1 MDDGSHTDGRSA
13 AASVGADRWDGAR
26 EKAFRRAR
34 NHTLLVKAMRIGLPV
49 LAMVALAGYGLVVLG
64 ALSLQSVGVKVGE
77 IRVTS
82 EDLKMKNPSYFGVGA
97 DGSRY
102 EVRAREAAVDLA
114 QTGPIRLSGIDGDL
128 FQTNGVVTRLK
139 ATQGTLENA
148 SGRLELFDGVDIEGT
163 DGLRARL
170 RSAEILTKE
179 NRITSKEPVIAAMP
193 AGTVRGDS
201 LVLMTKQKTGVVAG
215 NVQLQLVQP
224 DGAQPRSAGL
234 GGDPRQP
241 VVILADR
248 MDFDDNARRVVF
260 KDNIR
265 AQQGVTTLATPSMVV
280 EYDGRADLPGQ
291 SGQAAAGAQPQQSAQ
306 ISKIAARAGVVI
318 VSGAD
323 RRIRSDA
330 ADFDMKADTVLF
342 TGTTVEVTQGR
353 NRMLG
358 RRLAIDRKQGLT
370 RLDAP
375 AAPGVPAGRIQTTFV
390 QAEPEGQPK
399 PARPAQAPPDA
410 SALGSFRGD
419 SGAPMD
425 IEAASLDV
433 NDTIKQAI
441 YRGAVRA
448 QQGDMLIQSEELIAT
463 YSGDAGLMSPAE
475 PPPSAPTAKGAP
487 RPAAGGAQLAR
498 VETRSR
504 VLLTSKDGQ
513 EAVGDWAIFDVKAN
527 TAVIGGNVTIKRGR
541 DVINGQRLRI
551 DMATGQFN
559 FETPQ
564 GETPVIAAP
573 FRVMQ
578 PGTAD
583 PPKQR
588 SAPGPGGLPDVAQR
602 QPLPAQPAPNSAC
615 PQGRQCILLYPE
627 DTKKTVEK
635 ARPGQKA
642 EGWQPSTSPSPVY
655 KAPGQP

>member
-1 MDDGSHTDGRSA
+1 MMDDGSRIDGRSA
-13 AASVGADRWDGAR
+13 AASSGADRSDLAR

-34 NHTLLVKAMRIGLPV
+34 RHTLLVKVMRIGLPA
-49 LAMVALAGYGLVVLG
+49 LATVALAGYGLVVLG
-64 ALSLQSVGVKVGE
+64 ALSLQSVGVKLGE

-114 QTGPIRLSGIDGDL
+114 QTGPIRLTGIDGDL

-163 DGLRARL
+163 DGLKARL

-179 NRITSKEPVIAAMP
+179 NRISSKEPVIAAMP

-224 DGAQPRSAGL
+224 EGTQQRSTGF

-241 VVILADR
+241 VVINADR
-248 MDFDDNARRVVF
+248 MDFDDTARRVVF

-265 AQQGVTTLATPSMVV
+265 AQQGATTLTTTSMVV
-280 EYDGRADLPGQ
+280 EYEGRAEAPGA
-291 SGQAAAGAQPQQSAQ
+291 AAAGAQPPQSAQ
-306 ISKIAARAGVVI
+306 ISKITARSGVMI

-323 RRIRSDA
+323 RRVRSDA
-330 ADFDMKADTVLF
+330 VDFDMKADTVLF
-342 TGTTVEVTQGR
+342 TGPAVEVTQGK

-375 AAPGVPAGRIQTTFV
+375 AAPGLPAGRIQTTFV

-399 PARPAQAPPDA
+399 PARPAQGAADA
-410 SALGSFRGD
+410 SALGSFRAD

-425 IEAASLDV
+425 IEAVSLEV
-433 NDTIKQAI
+433 NDTQKQAI
-441 YRGAVRA
+441 YRGGVRA

-463 YSGDAGLMSPAE
+463 YAGDTGLMSGAE
-475 PPPSAPTAKGAP
+475 PPPPPAPTARGAP
-487 RPAAGGAQLAR
+487 RPAAAGGAQLTR
-498 VETRSR
+498 VETRAR

-513 EAVGDWAIFDVKAN
+513 EATGDWAIFDVKAN

-564 GETPVIAAP
+564 GDGPVIAAP
-573 FRVMQ
+573 FRVM
-578 PGTAD
+578 PGAND
-583 PPKQR
+583 PPKQK
-588 SAPGPGGLPDVAQR
+588 SAPGPGGLPDVIQR
-602 QPLPAQPAPNSAC
+602 QPLPAQPAPNSTC
-615 PQGRQCILLYPE
+615 PPGRQCILLYPE
-627 DTKKTVEK
+627 DAKKTVEK
-635 ARPGQKA
+635 ARPKND
-642 EGWQPSTSPSPVY
+642 GWQPSASPSPVY